1 MSKYLRQIIHKSE
14 FDGDSVTVVMNPMN
28 TVDALSL
35 QGVDGETSAATLFQP
50 LMTKYL
56 VSVSGLHAADGSE
69 VSKDEFLTALYFLP
83 ILAAAGMDLLNGSR
97 IQNPTPPAS

>member
-28 TVDALSL
+28 TLDALSI
-35 QGVDGETSAATLFQP
+35 QGFSSESGVASLFQP
-50 LMTKYL
+50 LMAKYL

-83 ILAAAGMDLLNGSR
+83 LLAAAGMDLLNGSR